1 VDHRWQGVFYCLIAG
16 VSMPIGAFIAW
27 GAVGGTLSPI
37 VFAIL
42 FGLIAGIMV
51 FISVREIIPTGA
63 SLSLTLALLAF
74 YDTNMLI

>member
-1 VDHRWQGVFYCLIAG
+1 VFG
-16 VSMPIGAFIAW
+16 
-27 GAVGGTLSPI
+27 
-37 VFAIL
+37 IL